1 MIPSLERW
9 PTKAKEASSHNEV
22 RLTPLDTNPLFQC
35 LGENLLIDKLILNH
49 ITYITLFY
57 CQDFFGEGFL
67 FCLYTDFFNFI
78 LQVQTHPNFSLIFVI
93 CYLIFVR
100 VMLFLKKIRN
110 FLRFWSAKRSCDQFC
125 AKSEPKRQFFE
136 VQAASLIFLIL
147 LGNNFMSNKIVLKKS
162 TNNYIC
168 TFYVNIRRKPMSK
181 I

>member
-9 PTKAKEASSHNEV
+9 PAKAKEASSHHEV

-49 ITYITLFY
+49 ITYIILFY

-100 VMLFLKKIRN
+100 VMLFLKKSGISWDFEVLRGHATNFVQKVSPKDN
-110 FLRFWSAKRSCDQFC
+110 FLKFK
-125 AKSEPKRQFFE
+125 
-136 VQAASLIFLIL
+136 L
-147 LGNNFMSNKIVLKKS
+147 LV
-162 TNNYIC
+162 
-168 TFYVNIRRKPMSK
+168 
-181 I
+181 

>member
-9 PTKAKEASSHNEV
+9 PTKAKEASSHSEV

-100 VMLFLKKIRN
+100 VMLFLKKSGISWDFEVLRGHATNFVQKVSPKDN
-110 FLRFWSAKRSCDQFC
+110 FLKFK
-125 AKSEPKRQFFE
+125 
-136 VQAASLIFLIL
+136 L
-147 LGNNFMSNKIVLKKS
+147 LV
-162 TNNYIC
+162 
-168 TFYVNIRRKPMSK
+168 
-181 I
+181 

>member
-49 ITYITLFY
+49 ITYINLFY

-100 VMLFLKKIRN
+100 VMLFLKKSGI
-110 FLRFWSAKRSCDQFC
+110 S
-125 AKSEPKRQFFE
+125 
-136 VQAASLIFLIL
+136 
-147 LGNNFMSNKIVLKKS
+147 
-162 TNNYIC
+162 
-168 TFYVNIRRKPMSK
+168 
-181 I
+181 